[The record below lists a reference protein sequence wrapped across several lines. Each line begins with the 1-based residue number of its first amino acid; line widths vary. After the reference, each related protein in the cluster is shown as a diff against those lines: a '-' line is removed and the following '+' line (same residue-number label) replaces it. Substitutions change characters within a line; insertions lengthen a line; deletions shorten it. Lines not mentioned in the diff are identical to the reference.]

1 MKTEKDLTPRAKEE
15 IGKQILSLEQQKIA
29 ALQKLSDEEL
39 RKEIENRQKL
49 IALQLESVKA
59 GSEQEYQL
67 KMQQLVAQRD
77 AELQQ
82 KELTEQMKLT
92 IMEKYNKKIDD
103 LTEPRHTV
111 TNKKF
116 SVLRWSR
123 SLQS

>member
-1 MKTEKDLTPRAKEE
+1 M
-15 IGKQILSLEQQKIA
+15 
-29 ALQKLSDEEL
+29 QKLSDEEL

-103 LTEPRHTV
+103 LTEQH
-111 TNKKF
+111 NNSIIKKQEDA
-116 SVLRWSR
+116 LRIR
-123 SLQS
+123 F